1 LARQPVIAGADRKN
15 FMAAARPLTAT
26 LEDYLEAIHALAPG
40 NEGARTGEI
49 ARRVGVHKS
58 TVTAALKSLA
68 ERGLVDY
75 EPYRPVTLTRRGKGI
90 GAEVLRRH
98 DTLRRFLVEVL
109 GIDGGVAEETACKME
124 HVMPG
129 EVIGRFTSF
138 ADFMAACPRVS
149 AHFTRG
155 IGYFCADTPG
165 KGNCERCAAASLDSA
180 GRAG

>member
-1 LARQPVIAGADRKN
+1 
-15 FMAAARPLTAT
+15 MAARPLTAT

-40 NEGARTGEI
+40 NTGARMGDI
-49 ARRVGVHKS
+49 ARRLGVHKS
-58 TVTAALKSLA
+58 TVTAALRSLA
-68 ERGLVDY
+68 ERGLVEY
-75 EPYRPVTLTRRGKGI
+75 APYRPVTLTRRGKGI

-109 GIDGGVAEETACKME
+109 GVDGGVAEETACKME
-124 HVMPG
+124 HVMPD

-149 AHFTRG
+149 AHFNRG

-165 KGNCERCAAASLDSA
+165 KGECSRCVAAADTA
-180 GRAG
+180 GGAG